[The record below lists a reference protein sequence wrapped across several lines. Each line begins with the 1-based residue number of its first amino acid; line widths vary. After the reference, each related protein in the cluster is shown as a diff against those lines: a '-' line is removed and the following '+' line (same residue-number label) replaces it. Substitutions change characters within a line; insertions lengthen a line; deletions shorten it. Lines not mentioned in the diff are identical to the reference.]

1 MAVSKCWSIGWKYI
15 DMEYKRSSRVAAL
28 LREVI
33 SEIITTQ
40 LKDPA
45 VGRITITRVK
55 LSDDLKN
62 ARVYFTLLGSAE
74 QRQGAILGLKRA
86 ARFIRA
92 ETAHRINLRHAPELL
107 FQYDDTLDYVEN
119 IENLIKKIHANDPPQ
134 QES

>member
-1 MAVSKCWSIGWKYI
+1 M
-15 DMEYKRSSRVAAL
+15 DYKRSTRVAEL

-62 ARVYFTLLGSAE
+62 ARIFFSMLGNAQ
-74 QRQGAILGLKRA
+74 QRQSAIDGLKRA
-86 ARFIRA
+86 AGFLRA
-92 ETAHRINLRHAPELL
+92 ETARKISLRHAPELQ
-107 FQYDDTLDYVEN
+107 FTYDDTLDYVEN
-119 IENLIKKIHANDPPQ
+119 IENLLKQIHANEPPAH
-134 QES
+134 EET

>member
-1 MAVSKCWSIGWKYI
+1 M
-15 DMEYKRSSRVAAL
+15 DYKRSTRVAEL

-62 ARVYFTLLGSAE
+62 ARVFFSMLGGAS
-74 QRQGAILGLKRA
+74 QRQHAIEGLRRA

-92 ETAHRINLRHAPELL
+92 ETAHKINLRHAPELQ
-107 FQYDDTLDYVEN
+107 FVYDDTLDYVEN
-119 IENLIKKIHANDPPQ
+119 IENLLKKIHKDEPPANG
-134 QES
+134 

>member
-1 MAVSKCWSIGWKYI
+1 M
-15 DMEYKRSSRVAAL
+15 DYKRSTRVAEL

-33 SEIITTQ
+33 SEIIATQ

-62 ARVYFTLLGSAE
+62 ARVYFSMLGDAP
-74 QRQGAILGLKRA
+74 QRQSTIAGLKRA
-86 ARFIRA
+86 QRFIRA
-92 ETAHRINLRHAPELL
+92 ETARKINLRHAPELL

-119 IENLIKKIHANDPPQ
+119 IENLLKQIHAKEPPSK
-134 QES
+134 E